1 MKTFL
6 FLPGMSTL
14 AGMLLMYFG
23 EEETFWALNI
33 LLTDKKVSFE
43 LLKKRKQNRDYRDL
57 VERNYTLLYFR
68 SLSLFTVRNAW
79 TVYFGLSQINQI
91 PGASRRHSDK
101 VSAKAEAAL

>member
-1 MKTFL
+1 
-6 FLPGMSTL
+6 MSTL

-43 LLKKRKQNRDYRDL
+43 LLKKNTQNREIIVIV

-68 SLSLFTVRNAW
+68 SPSFLFLLTVRNAW